1 MNVIYRHTVH
11 NATVTDVIRVHHE
24 YKYKR
29 SKDILAIASD
39 YESKTP
45 RPTSFAEKTTK
56 NLDVNTS
63 RSTNQM
69 MKMTTYKTS
78 TPDISLSTCLTAVF
92 VSFRTSVN
100 VLVLSGLCKRLSVK
114 IWQHMLTH

>member
-29 SKDILAIASD
+29 FKDILASASD